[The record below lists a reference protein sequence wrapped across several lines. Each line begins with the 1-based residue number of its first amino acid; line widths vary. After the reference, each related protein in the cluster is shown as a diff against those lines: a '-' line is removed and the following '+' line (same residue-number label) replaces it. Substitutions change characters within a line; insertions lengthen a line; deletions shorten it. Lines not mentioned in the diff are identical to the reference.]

1 MSDLAQVLL
10 LPPPQPPQRLP
21 QRLPA
26 TQGPSAGAAAD
37 LTVNAD
43 AANGGGNAQARRFR
57 FRVYEGGS
65 SGETGTQYDGARVG
79 APVGSGRI
87 SLVSND
93 AGSADGADRK
103 TSGGRRAGD
112 SPRFFSEAS
121 SAFLAQSI
129 AQEQLGEGL
138 HNPPIQAATVAYTRA
153 GTALTSR
160 ASAGISITA

>member
-10 LPPPQPPQRLP
+10 LPPPQPPQRLTVP
-21 QRLPA
+21 QGLSTRN
-26 TQGPSAGAAAD
+26 AAD

-65 SGETGTQYDGARVG
+65 SGETSTQYDGARVG

>member
-10 LPPPQPPQRLP
+10 LPPPQPPQRLLA
-21 QRLPA
+21 QQGASTRNA
-26 TQGPSAGAAAD
+26 TD

-43 AANGGGNAQARRFR
+43 ATNGGGNAQARRFR
-57 FRVYEGGS
+57 FRVYEGGN
-65 SGETGTQYDGARVG
+65 SGETGTRYDGPRVG
-79 APVGSGRI
+79 AGRL

-93 AGSADGADRK
+93 AGGADGADAK
-103 TSGGRRAGD
+103 SSGGRRAGD
-112 SPRFFSEAS
+112 SPRFISQAS
-121 SAFLAQSI
+121 SPFLAQSI

-138 HNPPIQAATVAYTRA
+138 HNPPVQAATVAYTRA

>member
-10 LPPPQPPQRLP
+10 LPSPQPPQRLTVP
-21 QRLPA
+21 QGLSTRN
-26 TQGPSAGAAAD
+26 AAD

-43 AANGGGNAQARRFR
+43 VATGGGNAQARRFR
-57 FRVYEGGS
+57 FRVHEGGN
-65 SGETGTQYDGARVG
+65 SGETGTQYDGAQVG
-79 APVGSGRI
+79 AGRL
-87 SLVSND
+87 SLVSSE
-93 AGSADGADRK
+93 AGGADGADTK
-103 TSGGRRAGD
+103 SSGGRRAGD
-112 SPRFFSEAS
+112 SPRFISQAS

-138 HNPPIQAATVAYTRA
+138 HNPPLQDAAIAYTRA